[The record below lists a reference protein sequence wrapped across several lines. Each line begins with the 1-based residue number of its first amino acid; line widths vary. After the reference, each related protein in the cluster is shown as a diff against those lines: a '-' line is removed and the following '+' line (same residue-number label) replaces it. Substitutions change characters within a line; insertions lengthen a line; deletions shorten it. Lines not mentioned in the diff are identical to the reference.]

1 MSDTY
6 GAVYARVPA
15 GGIPA
20 LETAVR
26 EARAV
31 SKHSSPLGV
40 LAFDP
45 ALHAFAVVDRWGPQD
60 NMPIWAEYPDLGMA
74 HELEALSRSVGE
86 VIAFHE
92 MDEGLMQGFYGVWKD
107 GALVR
112 DLQYMDGSWIRAE
125 GEPQPMEVPLFTD
138 EALKYALE
146 IASDDPEPVRAAFSK
161 KRIEVQAAWP
171 TPAGIS
177 RNICKIYPGPAFGF
191 MPWPRRRELVD
202 KNRELDGKKKPG

>member
-1 MSDTY
+1 MSSTF

-15 GGIPA
+15 GGVPA
-20 LETAVR
+20 LEAAIK

-74 HELEALSRSVGE
+74 FELAALSRSVGE

-92 MDEGLMQGFYGVWKD
+92 IDEGLTQGFYGGWKD
-107 GALVR
+107 GTLVR
-112 DLQYMDGSWIRAE
+112 DLQWMDGMWIRVE
-125 GEPQPMEVPLFTD
+125 GEPQPWETPMFTD
-138 EALKYALE
+138 EAFKYALE
-146 IASDDPEPVRAAFSK
+146 IAADDPEPVRAAFSK
-161 KRIEVQAAWP
+161 RRIEVQAAWP
-171 TPAGIS
+171 TPVEIS
-177 RNICKIYPGPAFGF
+177 RNICKVHSGPAFGF
-191 MPWPRRRELVD
+191 RPWPRRNELVD
-202 KNRELDGKKKPG
+202 KNRELDGKKKLG